1 MPDVPAF
8 ITAFRVR
15 LTTVVAKSAAE
26 YATGSVVYPS
36 NEAKKPNVAAA
47 SR

>member
-1 MPDVPAF
+1 MPDVSAF

-15 LTTVVAKSAAE
+15 LTALVAEFAAE

-47 SR
+47 GR